1 MKSNKPE
8 VDALANLFMKSD
20 VDEEEHDVS
29 SNMVSYSVRSTKA
42 YFAQLNVLA
51 KRIGVSR
58 NEMTNQLLHR
68 GINSLLAAFPDDL
81 RIEILTEAGES
92 LSDL

>member
-1 MKSNKPE
+1 MKSNKPQ
-8 VDALANLFMKSD
+8 VDALANLFMNVD
-20 VDEEEHDVS
+20 VQDEEHDVS
-29 SNMVSYSVRSTKA
+29 NDMVSYSVRSTKA
-42 YFAQLNVLA
+42 YFSQLNVLA

-58 NEMTNQLLHR
+58 NEMTNQLLQR

>member
-8 VDALANLFMKSD
+8 VDALANLFIKPD
-20 VDEEEHDVS
+20 AHEEEHDVS
-29 SNMVSYSVRSTKA
+29 NDMVSYSVRSTKT
-42 YFAQLNVLA
+42 YFSQLNVLA

-58 NEMTNQLLHR
+58 NEMTNQLLQR
-68 GINSLLAAFPDDL
+68 GTNSLLAAFPDEL
-81 RIEILTEAGES
+81 RTEILTEAGES